1 MKKNI
6 AIFEPNLNIGGIEKS
21 LINLLK
27 KIDYDKYNI
36 DLYLLS
42 KGNII
47 FIIINFFQKIN
58 QTFFNTTYI

>member
-36 DLYLLS
+36 DL
-42 KGNII
+42 IM
-47 FIIINFFQKIN
+47 NFLKK
-58 QTFFNTTYI
+58 

>member
-27 KIDYDKYNI
+27 KIDYDKYI
-36 DLYLLS
+36 IYFPKALY
-42 KGNII
+42 IM
-47 FIIINFFQKIN
+47 NFLKR
-58 QTFFNTTYI
+58 